1 LALGNGIAPE
11 ALLRLERLVT
21 IVMHDWEKGLSDVD
35 WRWLELLAE
44 RGRLEHLVVSHP
56 DMPLELVCSVIGQCS
71 VCLTF

>member
-1 LALGNGIAPE
+1 
-11 ALLRLERLVT
+11 
-21 IVMHDWEKGLSDVD
+21 MHDWEKGLSDVD